1 MATRKKN
8 RKGRKRRKQNMS
20 LTIIV
25 TVLFLTFAVIYG
37 VVLHNIME
45 KNEQKEIE
53 LAELEEEQKTLQKE
67 LTKKQYELNYYQ
79 SDENIEKKARE
90 ELGLVMP
97 QEIVFIPSN

>member
-1 MATRKKN
+1 MAKKKN
-8 RKGRKRRKQNMS
+8 RKGKKRRKQNMS

-25 TVLFLTFAVIYG
+25 LVLMLASGAIYF
-37 VVLHNIME
+37 VLMHNIME
-45 KNEQKEIE
+45 KNEQKEKE
-53 LAELEEEQKTLQKE
+53 LVELEEEQKTLQKE

-97 QEIVFIPSN
+97 QEIEFIISN